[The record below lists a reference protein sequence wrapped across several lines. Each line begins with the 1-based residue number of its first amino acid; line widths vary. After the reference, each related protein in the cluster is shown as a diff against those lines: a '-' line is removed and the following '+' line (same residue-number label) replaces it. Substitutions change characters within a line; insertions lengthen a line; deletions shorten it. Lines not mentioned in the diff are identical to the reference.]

1 MLMMMSESA
10 PANALAVGWSAAD
23 QEILLSLLQPSAAS
37 YSAEMMNEP
46 YLSDSESESDGVNSA
61 SHLGKRSLD
70 PLPLEMVEGRTEYFT
85 VSDYAFPVPEK
96 RQRRRMTQEQRRQR
110 HREVQR
116 EFMKRKKARI
126 SVLQA
131 EINELELQHR
141 WLQASKE
148 RRELEAE
155 RRQLQVQV
163 QTGHLNLTVAINDET
178 SAE

>member
-1 MLMMMSESA
+1 MLTMMPQPVNTVSA
-10 PANALAVGWSAAD
+10 GWSAAD
-23 QEILLSLLQPSAAS
+23 QEILLSLLQPDATS
-37 YSAEMMNEP
+37 YIDEFDSAE
-46 YLSDSESESDGVNSA
+46 YSESDSDVSG
-61 SHLGKRSLD
+61 SHLGKRSCD
-70 PLPLEMVEGRTEYFT
+70 PLPLSTVEGRTEYFT

-96 RQRRRMTQEQRRQR
+96 RQRRRMSQEQRRQR

-141 WLQASKE
+141 WLQAAKE

-155 RRQLQVQV
+155 RRQLQGQLT
-163 QTGHLNLTVAINDET
+163 TGHLNLTVAINDE
-178 SAE
+178 